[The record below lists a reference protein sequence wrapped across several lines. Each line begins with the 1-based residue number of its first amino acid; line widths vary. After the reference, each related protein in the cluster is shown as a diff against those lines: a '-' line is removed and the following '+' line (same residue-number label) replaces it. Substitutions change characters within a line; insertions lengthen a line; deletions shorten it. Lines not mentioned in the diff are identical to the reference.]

1 MGTSIGWLGTFVGFL
16 SIRPLSDRML
26 RRPSGN
32 SISAGL
38 PVVADIEPVA
48 EPHGLVESAEEIAV
62 YCFSLGDC
70 VPRGNG

>member
-1 MGTSIGWLGTFVGFL
+1 
-16 SIRPLSDRML
+16 ML
-26 RRPSGN
+26 RQPSGN

-38 PVVADIEPVA
+38 QVAADIEPVA
-48 EPHGLVESAEEIAV
+48 EPQGPVEFAEEIAV